1 MDDSNSNRN
10 ARFDSYSIL
19 MQTADSQVPSDNV
32 TNELLNSIV
41 VVLWIEVVAVAVIII
56 FIIISI
62 RM

>member
-41 VVLWIEVVAVAVIII
+41 VVL
-56 FIIISI
+56 
-62 RM
+62 